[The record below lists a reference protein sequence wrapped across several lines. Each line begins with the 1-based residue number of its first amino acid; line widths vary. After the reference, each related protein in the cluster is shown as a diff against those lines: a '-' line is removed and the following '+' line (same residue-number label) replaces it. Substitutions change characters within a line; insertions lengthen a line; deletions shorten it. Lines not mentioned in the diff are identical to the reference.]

1 MSLESLLVLGRES
14 LAFPCLSLI
23 KKKKSLSFNLLLV
36 FPEVTYL
43 YLGSIHDAFIEQFC
57 VGLF

>member
-1 MSLESLLVLGRES
+1 VSLESLLVLGRES
-14 LAFPCLSLI
+14 LAFSCLFLI
-23 KKKKSLSFNLLLV
+23 KKKSLSFNLLLV

>member
-1 MSLESLLVLGRES
+1 VSLESLLVLGRES
-14 LAFPCLSLI
+14 LAFSCLLLI
-23 KKKKSLSFNLLLV
+23 KKRSLLSFNLLHV
-36 FPEVTYL
+36 FPDVTYL